1 MAKGRNGRLA
11 LHNFHAAMGF
21 CGTRTTY
28 AFTHS
33 GSLGMPVEFNTVT
46 SITSGPII
54 LGSAGG
60 SGRVTRRAV
69 PRISPTTD
77 AVLFGVTLIGTHWVA
92 DFTRIMPVP
101 DFHGNIMSACFFER
115 KVGKRVIFNI
125 KSHHEFFACTDKL
138 VSKVARELGV
148 KVVSIAL
155 DSDTTVFKTGSID
168 AFTKSAT
175 ECMDRNSITYAA
187 SPPNTQA
194 RNMAEGYMC
203 YLMAVMF
210 SQIAHAKL
218 AMIFWGLSILH
229 AADVLNARPASDT
242 TSRLPYGTSS
252 DALYY
257 GRPSDLSLYVVFG
270 AMSKLKFEGT
280 KSNQLRRQYRD
291 ALFIGIAWHCMAW
304 RFLVIED
311 QTMTVSYHA
320 SINAD
325 MTARSSLLYRDGLA
339 MNQDDAGTMPG
350 IKMPA
355 NDFNRRI
362 RELYAKLP
370 AGVDEGIVLYDR
382 VTNQP
387 ATMIPAYD
395 ENGDLVMHE
404 EITTAPTPTPAPAPD
419 TAPTTAPPPA
429 PTPATPTASS
439 PTRPPPKST
448 TDRLHALGDDVKIR
462 FKQPCPKRPGTA
474 SAARYEEYMTCS
486 TLGELRGMW
495 PTRARKADYPYDYD
509 AGHLTFENPTVIA
522 FIGSIWSELL
532 LSPPPDAVRRDNELA
547 YVNEYFGGRDDVE
560 TAADTGQPT
569 ALSCYGAIGYYDS
582 AWSWSLD
589 GSTDWLSAGTPVSS
603 LLYINKWGG
612 GEPDGYTNNYID
624 YTNGVQHEMDTPD
637 TIDESRD
644 TAYISAML
652 HSVAPPPTR
661 PRPTVITD
669 LNGTWEAHMDEAC
682 EYDNGNIVNDVTDDD
697 ITARCESMK
706 IAAAQIITDINGAG
720 PEEYIEEES
729 LINAVAE
736 SLDQRLQML
745 GTDAPAPDEVHEYIA
760 AAFAARDP
768 EYACSASSATPSE
781 TDPTFSEAMASTKR
795 KEWVEACCV
804 EWLSLTTTYKC
815 FGTKVRP
822 MSEAVKRHRRGD
834 HVRIIPLRWV
844 LKMKPSRLKA
854 RLVACESVGRYS
866 TPRMDK
872 WSPAI
877 GSDSVR
883 MVFVIGCQ
891 HNCDFFSLDISGAY
905 LTGKRPTTEPD
916 VYLTMPPGLDLIR
929 EYAKE
934 HNIDLGA
941 ACDLLNYKDS
951 SGKTNCLFLEGN
963 LYGTQLAGRAFWEHA
978 RSWLV
983 NTLGFKEATGD
994 PCIFSKEMDD
1004 GSFIIVGLYVDDC
1017 LIATN
1022 RPSTREWFG
1031 EEFEK
1036 EFKQSPDS
1044 DGDTYLGIQYKQYDL
1059 GDYKYITLNTP
1070 RIWEKVQEK
1079 ITGLKIKLP
1088 KVATPLPLN
1097 AMELVYADPDDV
1109 TNPLVPES
1117 EINVREI
1124 LGMISWG
1131 VHAVR
1136 PGEAFATSLIARRA
1150 HLPTRSLVV
1159 VLLHL
1164 TSYLLIH
1171 AGDMLHIV
1179 GDGERIFTTA
1189 CDSSFANDQGT
1200 NGTGRSWFGFA
1211 LIWGGIAFHFRSK
1224 LQPYVAPSTRDA
1236 EAGALVFCVKA
1247 MIGTL
1252 VMLEELGFLPEGV
1265 TPLRLECDSQ
1275 AAIAS
1280 MTTEWI
1286 HKDSRWN
1293 AIRIRFLREF
1303 VREMLIKPF
1312 YMDTAL
1318 MRADPLTK
1326 VPSSAR
1332 AHEAGR
1338 RALMGTAPP
1347 SYAK

>member
-1 MAKGRNGRLA
+1 
-11 LHNFHAAMGF
+11 
-21 CGTRTTY
+21 
-28 AFTHS
+28 
-33 GSLGMPVEFNTVT
+33 
-46 SITSGPII
+46 
-54 LGSAGG
+54 
-60 SGRVTRRAV
+60 
-69 PRISPTTD
+69 
-77 AVLFGVTLIGTHWVA
+77 
-92 DFTRIMPVP
+92 
-101 DFHGNIMSACFFER
+101 
-115 KVGKRVIFNI
+115 
-125 KSHHEFFACTDKL
+125 
-138 VSKVARELGV
+138 
-148 KVVSIAL
+148 
-155 DSDTTVFKTGSID
+155 
-168 AFTKSAT
+168 
-175 ECMDRNSITYAA
+175 
-187 SPPNTQA
+187 
-194 RNMAEGYMC
+194 
-203 YLMAVMF
+203 
-210 SQIAHAKL
+210 
-218 AMIFWGLSILH
+218 
-229 AADVLNARPASDT
+229 
-242 TSRLPYGTSS
+242 
-252 DALYY
+252 
-257 GRPSDLSLYVVFG
+257 
-270 AMSKLKFEGT
+270 
-280 KSNQLRRQYRD
+280 
-291 ALFIGIAWHCMAW
+291 
-304 RFLVIED
+304 
-311 QTMTVSYHA
+311 
-320 SINAD
+320 
-325 MTARSSLLYRDGLA
+325 
-339 MNQDDAGTMPG
+339 
-350 IKMPA
+350 
-355 NDFNRRI
+355 
-362 RELYAKLP
+362 
-370 AGVDEGIVLYDR
+370 
-382 VTNQP
+382 
-387 ATMIPAYD
+387 
-395 ENGDLVMHE
+395 
-404 EITTAPTPTPAPAPD
+404 
-419 TAPTTAPPPA
+419 
-429 PTPATPTASS
+429 
-439 PTRPPPKST
+439 
-448 TDRLHALGDDVKIR
+448 
-462 FKQPCPKRPGTA
+462 
-474 SAARYEEYMTCS
+474 
-486 TLGELRGMW
+486 
-495 PTRARKADYPYDYD
+495 
-509 AGHLTFENPTVIA
+509 
-522 FIGSIWSELL
+522 
-532 LSPPPDAVRRDNELA
+532 
-547 YVNEYFGGRDDVE
+547 
-560 TAADTGQPT
+560 
-569 ALSCYGAIGYYDS
+569 
-582 AWSWSLD
+582 
-589 GSTDWLSAGTPVSS
+589 
-603 LLYINKWGG
+603 
-612 GEPDGYTNNYID
+612 
-624 YTNGVQHEMDTPD
+624 
-637 TIDESRD
+637 
-644 TAYISAML
+644 
-652 HSVAPPPTR
+652 
-661 PRPTVITD
+661 
-669 LNGTWEAHMDEAC
+669 
-682 EYDNGNIVNDVTDDD
+682 
-697 ITARCESMK
+697 
-706 IAAAQIITDINGAG
+706 
-720 PEEYIEEES
+720 
-729 LINAVAE
+729 
-736 SLDQRLQML
+736 
-745 GTDAPAPDEVHEYIA
+745 
-760 AAFAARDP
+760 
-768 EYACSASSATPSE
+768 
-781 TDPTFSEAMASTKR
+781 
-795 KEWVEACCV
+795 
-804 EWLSLTTTYKC
+804 
-815 FGTKVRP
+815 
-822 MSEAVKRHRRGD
+822 
-834 HVRIIPLRWV
+834 
-844 LKMKPSRLKA
+844 
-854 RLVACESVGRYS
+854 
-866 TPRMDK
+866 
-872 WSPAI
+872 
-877 GSDSVR
+877 
-883 MVFVIGCQ
+883 
-891 HNCDFFSLDISGAY
+891 
-905 LTGKRPTTEPD
+905 
-916 VYLTMPPGLDLIR
+916 MPPGLDLIR